1 MPAARTISD
10 DIFLLGDL
18 LGDAIRTQA
27 GEPAFAFEE
36 VIRGLAKAARGGDT
50 AARREMEAALRTAAT
65 DDLRPLIRAFTSY
78 FQLVNLAEDNERIRR
93 LRQRDV
99 DSDPA
104 PRRGSLRAVI
114 AALAEGRA
122 DAPGLSAA
130 EMQALFDRAEIRLV
144 LTAHPTESR
153 RRTIIDKLARIFAT
167 LRAIDERTP
176 APQEMARTRERIA
189 ATIAELWSSD
199 EIRAVSPTVLDE
211 VRAGLVYFGST
222 LVSVVPEIYR
232 DIESALAESY
242 PNDRIRVPPFI
253 GFGSWMG
260 GDRDG
265 NPNVTPAMTIEAL
278 SLMRDTALRFLED
291 RLTELA
297 GRLSV
302 SEWIAGPAHGLDGR
316 LATYRSWFPDLG
328 AELESLNRGEPYRQL
343 LTLMRERL
351 RLTRAQG
358 ATHRDSGEILPGDPR
373 GGRIPVP
380 SSTHL
385 ALPYAAPADLLG
397 DLESI
402 RDSLLAQ
409 GERIVADGDLR
420 DVIRQVEV
428 FGFHYA
434 TLDIRDHS
442 RRHETALAE
451 LFALTGVEAA
461 YGELDEDARLALLGG
476 EIASARPLIPHDISS
491 LSDTAREV
499 IQTFRVIRLALD
511 GQDAGAIRTYIIS
524 NTESPSDLLEV
535 LLLMKETGLAGTGGA
550 HAVLRIAPLFEAGET
565 LRAAPETM
573 RTLLAEPSYRA
584 ALASVGDTQEIMVGY
599 SDSNKDVGYLG
610 STWGLYVAQERL
622 AASVRAEGVDL
633 VFFHGR
639 GGSIGRG
646 GGPTNAAILALP
658 PDTISAGIKLTEQG
672 EVISARY
679 ATAEI
684 AHRELELTGGAVLL
698 GTIGLPG
705 QPGPDALARYGEVME
720 VMAAASSSAYRD
732 LVYGDD
738 ALVDFFTAV
747 TPINEITQLQLGS
760 RPARRVQTGRIQDLR
775 AIPWVFAWTQ
785 ARILLPGWYG
795 LGSGLDA
802 ARERFGI
809 DILREMDSGWLFF
822 RNTLRNAELALAKA
836 DRTIASRYVEAAG
849 RTASRD
855 TVWARIQA
863 EWETTE
869 TLLLEVTGQSRLL
882 DQDPVLQRSIE
893 RRNPYVDPLSF
904 LQLELRRRL
913 RDGSAT
919 LGGQDES
926 LTKAMLLTIN
936 GIASGLKNTG

>member
-1 MPAARTISD
+1 MAAERSISD

-18 LGDAIRTQA
+18 LGDAIRAQA
-27 GEPAFAFEE
+27 GESAYEFEE
-36 VIRGLAKAARGGDT
+36 IIRGLAKSARGGDT
-50 AARREMEAALRTAAT
+50 SARQEMEATLRDASG
-65 DDLRPLIRAFTSY
+65 DDLRVLIRAFTSY

-93 LRQRDV
+93 LRRRDFEI
-99 DSDPA
+99 DPT

-114 AALAEGRA
+114 GALAIGR
-122 DAPGLSAA
+122 DDRPGLTAV
-130 EMQALFDRAEIRLV
+130 EMQALLDRAEVRLV

-153 RRTIIDKLARIFAT
+153 RRTIIDKLARIFAH

-176 APQEMARTRERIA
+176 VPQEMTRTRERVA
-189 ATIAELWSSD
+189 ATVAELWSSD
-199 EIRAVSPTVLDE
+199 EIRAVSPSVLNE

-222 LVSVVPEIYR
+222 LVSVVPQIYR
-232 DIESALAESY
+232 DLEAALAESY
-242 PNDRIRVPPFI
+242 PDDSIPVPAFI
-253 GFGSWMG
+253 DFGSWMG

-265 NPNVTPAMTIEAL
+265 NPNVTPTATVEAL

-302 SEWIAGPAHGLDGR
+302 SEWIAGPAHQLDSH
-316 LATYRSWFPDLG
+316 LSTYRSWFPDMG
-328 AELESLNRGEPYRQL
+328 AELEALNRGEPYRQL

-351 RLTRAQG
+351 RFTRAQG
-358 ATHRDSGEILPGDPR
+358 ISHRDSHEILPGDPR
-373 GGRIPVP
+373 GDRIPIP
-380 SSTHL
+380 TSTHL
-385 ALPYAAPADLLG
+385 ANPYAAPADLLA
-397 DLESI
+397 DLATI
-402 RDSLLAQ
+402 RASLLAQ

-428 FGFHYA
+428 FGFHFA

-451 LFALTGVEAA
+451 VFALTGVESA
-461 YGELDEDARLALLGG
+461 YRELDEAARFRLLAS
-476 EIASARPLIPHDISS
+476 EIGSARPVVPHDLSA

-499 IQTFRVIRLALD
+499 IQTFRVIRSALT

-524 NTESPSDLLEV
+524 NTEEPSDILEV
-535 LLLMKETGLAGTGGA
+535 LLLMKETGLAKPGGHEA
-550 HAVLRIAPLFEAGET
+550 QLRIAPLFEAGET

-573 RTLLAEPSYRA
+573 QTLLAEPAYRA
-584 ALASVGDTQEIMVGY
+584 ALASVGNTQEIMVGY

-610 STWGLYVAQERL
+610 STWGLYVAQDRL
-622 AASVRAEGVDL
+622 AAAIKAHGVDL

-658 PDTISAGIKLTEQG
+658 PNTISGGIKLTEQG

-679 ATAEI
+679 STPEI
-684 AHRELELTGGAVLL
+684 AHRELELTSGAVLL
-698 GTIGLPG
+698 RTIGLPDE
-705 QPGPDALARYGEVME
+705 PDPEQLARFGEIMDVMS
-720 VMAAASSSAYRD
+720 AASSAEYRN

-738 ALVDFFTAV
+738 ALLDFFTAV
-747 TPINEITQLQLGS
+747 TPISEITQLQLGS
-760 RPARRVQTGRIQDLR
+760 RPARRVNTGRIEDLR

-795 LGSGLDA
+795 LGSGLAA
-802 ARERFGI
+802 ARDRFGI
-809 DILREMDSGWLFF
+809 EVLQEMDAGWLFF
-822 RNTLRNAELALAKA
+822 RNTLRNAEMALAKA
-836 DRTIASRYVEAAG
+836 DRTIAARYVAATEQTG
-849 RTASRD
+849 SRD
-855 TVWARIQA
+855 AVWQRIQT
-863 EWETTE
+863 EWDRTE
-869 TLLLEVTGQSRLL
+869 TLMLDVTQQARLL
-882 DQDPVLQRSIE
+882 DQDLVLQRSVE

-913 RDGSAT
+913 REDQTS
-919 LGGQDES
+919 LSEQDEA

>member
-1 MPAARTISD
+1 MVTARSISD

-18 LGDAIRTQA
+18 LGDAIRAQA
-27 GEPAFAFEE
+27 GEPAYDLEE
-36 VIRGLAKAARGGDT
+36 VIRGLAKSARSGDVS
-50 AARREMEAALRTAAT
+50 ARREMEDALREASS
-65 DDLRPLIRAFTSY
+65 DDLRVLIRAFTSY

-93 LRQRDV
+93 LRRRDF
-99 DSDPA
+99 DSDPT

-114 AALAEGRA
+114 AALAAGR
-122 DAPGLSAA
+122 DDRPGLTAR
-130 EMQALFDRAEIRLV
+130 EMQALLDRAEVRLV

-153 RRTIIDKLARIFAT
+153 RRTIIDKLARIFAF
-167 LRAIDERTP
+167 LRAIDERSP
-176 APQEMARTRERIA
+176 VPQEIMRTRERIA
-189 ATIAELWSSD
+189 ATVAELWSSD

-222 LVSVVPEIYR
+222 LVSVVPQIYR
-232 DIESALAESY
+232 DLESALADSY
-242 PNDRIRVPPFI
+242 PDDPIRVPPFI
-253 GFGSWMG
+253 AFGSWMG

-265 NPNVTPAMTIEAL
+265 NPNVTPAMTSEAL

-297 GRLSV
+297 GRLSI
-302 SEWIAGPAHGLDGR
+302 SEWIAGSAPGLDQN
-316 LATYRSWFPDLG
+316 LATYRNWFPDMG

-351 RLTRAQG
+351 RFTRAQG
-358 ATHRDSGEILPGDPR
+358 IRHSDSHEILPGDPR
-373 GGRIPVP
+373 GDRIPIP
-380 SSTHL
+380 TSTHL
-385 ALPYAAPADLLG
+385 ATPYSAPSDLLADLAV
-397 DLESI
+397 I
-402 RDSLLAQ
+402 RESLLDQ

-428 FGFHYA
+428 FGFHFA

-451 LFALTGVEAA
+451 VFALTGVEAH
-461 YGELDEDARLALLGG
+461 YGDLDEAARFRLLAG
-476 EIASARPLIPHDISS
+476 EIGSARPIVPHDISV

-499 IQTFRVIRLALD
+499 VQQFRVIRAALS

-524 NTESPSDLLEV
+524 NTEAPSDILEV
-535 LLLMKETGLAGTGGA
+535 LLLMKETGLARPGGHDA
-550 HAVLRIAPLFEAGET
+550 ALRVAPLFEAGET

-573 RTLLAEPSYRA
+573 RTLLAEPVYRA
-584 ALASVGDTQEIMVGY
+584 ALASAGNTQEIMVGY

-610 STWGLYVAQERL
+610 STWGLYVAQGRL
-622 AASVRAEGVDL
+622 AETIQRHGVDL

-658 PDTISAGIKLTEQG
+658 PNTISGGIKLTEQG

-679 ATAEI
+679 STAEI

-698 GTIGLPG
+698 QTIGLPDE
-705 QPGPDALARYGEVME
+705 PGADQLARFGEIMDVMSRAS
-720 VMAAASSSAYRD
+720 AATYRD

-747 TPINEITQLQLGS
+747 TPIDEITQLQLGS
-760 RPARRVQTGRIQDLR
+760 RPARRVDTGRIEDLR

-795 LGSGLDA
+795 LGSGLAA
-802 ARERFGI
+802 ARERFGVE
-809 DILREMDSGWLFF
+809 ILREMDGGWLFF
-822 RNTLRNAELALAKA
+822 RNTLRNAEMALAKA
-836 DRTIASRYVEAAG
+836 DRSIAERYVAAAE

-855 TVWARIQA
+855 AVWARIQA
-863 EWETTE
+863 EWDLTE
-869 TLLLEVTGQSRLL
+869 ALLLDITGQTRLL
-882 DQDPVLQRSIE
+882 DQDLVLQRSIE

-913 RDGSAT
+913 REGPGS
-919 LGGQDES
+919 LDGQDEA